1 MRIRQKHPILD
12 RVKVIFVLVALLC
25 ILCTLAQHLEK
36 NEKTS
41 TIERLLQVA
50 MEPVGKTMYIWGG
63 GWNDEDSA
71 AGAGSAQ
78 IGVSDEWEKFAEKQ
92 DENYDYTNYRFER
105 EKGLDCSGYVGWVLY
120 NVFETKEG
128 GEGYVTISTD
138 MAKNLS
144 DRGWGEYIENPTEFL
159 PGDIVSMDGHV
170 WISLGTCE
178 DGSVLLVHSSPP
190 GVSVCGTQIPRENQT
205 EGYDGMSI
213 AIELATIFMEE
224 HYPEWQKKYPNR
236 ATLAEYLENV
246 SLMRWNNTTMKDAE
260 EWQKKKGEEVM
271 ALLQEVSRN

>member
-12 RVKVIFVLVALLC
+12 RVKVILVLLALLC
-25 ILCTLAQHLEK
+25 ILCTLARHLER
-36 NEKTS
+36 NEKIS
-41 TIERLLQVA
+41 TIERFLQVA
-50 MEPVGKTMYIWGG
+50 LEPVGTTMYIWGG
-63 GWNDEDSA
+63 GWNDVDSA
-71 AGAGSAQ
+71 AGAGSTK
-78 IGVSDEWEKFAEKQ
+78 IGVSDEWEKFAENQ

-128 GEGYVTISTD
+128 KEGYVTISTD

-178 DGSVLLVHSSPP
+178 DGSVLLLHSSPP
-190 GVSVCGTQIPRENQT
+190 GVSACGTQIPRENQT

-236 ATLAEYLENV
+236 ATSAEYLENV

-260 EWQKKKGEEVM
+260 EWQKKKGEEIIE
-271 ALLQEVSRN
+271 LLQDVSRN